1 MKHRRSLGKLSAS
14 LRILMAGALL
24 LPFTVG
30 VTSAQDAQENEPQLA
45 PPTTIGGEGWEV
57 PEALQEDPRL
67 HESLDTW
74 GRELA
79 HRDSLQ
85 GELEKIHGR
94 ATVIALRMENLARDP
109 NTSEI
114 RDRGQAQR
122 LLSEGERLREEDD
135 RISVELALSEERIR
149 LAARELA
156 VQLDVILQ
164 DMRDPLP
171 RDVVDF
177 RERLLAWEGEI
188 SFLPTV
194 EVVIRPDDTP
204 DVLREKA
211 GYLRDLAD
219 GLDNLANRL
228 QSKLETLRWQQRL
241 LEGAEQVLDD
251 AIFLDE
257 GAAGQDQGEAP
268 LRIRIE
274 GREGPPFARESSV
287 LLVTPEQQWE
297 LGDLLDAEPASSGE
311 LESFRTLLQGAVQDV
326 AFQRDSIRAQ
336 ADRLEEE
343 ATLREIP

>member
-1 MKHRRSLGKLSAS
+1 LKLRRSLGKLSAS
-14 LRILMAGALL
+14 LRILMVGVAL
-24 LPFTVG
+24 LPFAAG
-30 VTSAQDAQENEPQLA
+30 VTTAQDVQENEPQLS
-45 PPTTIGGEGWEV
+45 PPTIIGGEGWTI
-57 PEALQEDPRL
+57 PETLRQDPRL
-67 HESLDTW
+67 EESLDSW

-85 GELEKIHGR
+85 SELERIHGR
-94 ATVIALRMENLARDP
+94 ATVIALRISSLARDP
-109 NTSEI
+109 NTDEI

-122 LLSEGERLREEDD
+122 LLSEGEKLREQDD
-135 RISVELALSEERIR
+135 RISVELALSEERIL

-156 VQLDVILQ
+156 VQLDVVLQ
-164 DMRDPLP
+164 DMGDPLP
-171 RDVVDF
+171 RDVVSF
-177 RERLLAWEGEI
+177 REQLLAWEGEI

-219 GLDNLANRL
+219 GLDNLADRL
-228 QSKLETLRWQQRL
+228 QSKLETLHWQQRL

-251 AIFLDE
+251 AVFLDE

-268 LRIRIE
+268 LRIKVE
-274 GREGPPFARESSV
+274 GRPGPPFARPTSV
-287 LLVTPEQQWE
+287 ILVTPEQQLD
-297 LGDLLDAEPASSGE
+297 LGDLLDSEPSSSTE
-311 LESFRTLLQGAVQDV
+311 LESMRTLLQGAVEDV